1 MKAAD
6 IVAAARELIDTP
18 FRHQG
23 RAPGVGLDCA
33 GVFVLVCRAFGLP
46 VEDEPAYGRNPYKGL
61 LEKCVARQPFMT
73 KVPKDEAREGD
84 ILLMRFDG
92 EPQHIAIHAGETMIH
107 SYEHVGRV
115 VEHRISSMWRARIV
129 HVYRFEGAL

>member
-1 MKAAD
+1 MKSAD

-33 GVFVLVCRAFGLP
+33 GVFVLVCRAFALP

-61 LEKCVARQPFMT
+61 LEQCIERQPFLA

-84 ILLMRFDG
+84 ILLMKFEG
-92 EPQHIAIHAGETMIH
+92 EPQHIAIHAGTTMIH
-107 SYEHVGRV
+107 SYERVGRV

-129 HVYRFEGAL
+129 HVYRFEDAL

>member
-1 MKAAD
+1 MKTAD

-23 RAPGVGLDCA
+23 RAPGVGVDCA

-61 LEKCVARQPFMT
+61 LEQCIERQPFMT
-73 KVPKDEAREGD
+73 KVPKDEAQEGD
-84 ILLMRFDG
+84 ILLMRFEG
-92 EPQHIAIHAGETMIH
+92 EPQHIAIHAGATMIH
-107 SYEHVGRV
+107 SYEHAGRV